1 MGEENKIFY
10 LSEEEAKAKT
20 EELKSDKD
28 RLVIEIDGRECRNL
42 SSYFR
47 LISEAFRFPK
57 LAETMEEYRE
67 SIKDLRW
74 IKQKNIAVMINHL
87 PDFLSENMKEK
98 SELIRDLE
106 FKIIYW
112 WEFNSVDEPS
122 IGYSRE
128 FHIYLIGLQNR
139 FIRLSEGEMKEKL
152 IELKED
158 KSRFVAEMDGREY
171 PYLRNYFDRI
181 SELLDFP
188 LKYNLGFDSYYD
200 WIADLTWPSMDVYKK
215 VAIVI
220 YHFSD
225 FIKEELLNKAEL
237 MEQFQENVFP
247 WWEFMIGNEKETK
260 EFMVYLVD

>member
-20 EELKSDKD
+20 EELKCDKE

-57 LAETMEEYRE
+57 PAETMEEYRE

-74 IKQKNIAVMINHL
+74 IKQKSIAVMITNL

-98 SELIRDLE
+98 SELIEDLE
-106 FKIIYW
+106 LKIIYW

-158 KSRFVAEMDGREY
+158 RSRFVAEMDGREC
-171 PYLRNYFDRI
+171 PYLQDFFDRI
-181 SELLDFP
+181 SDIFDFP
-188 LKYNLGFDSYYD
+188 VKHENFDGYLD
-200 WIADLTWPSMDVYKK
+200 WIRDLTWPGMDIYEDM
-215 VAIVI
+215 AIII

-225 FIKEELLNKAEL
+225 FIKEELLKKAEL
-237 MEQFQENVFP
+237 LESFQEDVFP
-247 WWEFMIGNEKETK
+247 WWEFMHGVADETK